1 MDEKCHDQLNP
12 WKGKFLS
19 IRAINTLC
27 AFPEPSYVVRHN
39 TPYRV
44 EYDTLIDTIE
54 LQKLVKDL
62 YPPAV
67 LEPGKKSNHLI
78 YSINKK
84 EQPPL
89 AEGIVTQEFILNALQ
104 KAQKVQKNKI
114 GTFTQFLM
122 DKAHIPREAAL
133 LIWVRVLHILKKKK
147 RFVSIDDPDEVQHAR
162 DVASHHPDTHVPF
175 TLSHHATRFM
185 SHLGSFLDP
194 KS

>member
-1 MDEKCHDQLNP
+1 MDGECHGKLDP

-54 LQKLVKDL
+54 LQKLVQDL

-67 LEPGKKSNHLI
+67 LEQAKKLNHLI
-78 YSINKK
+78 YYIDKE

-89 AEGIVTQEFILNALQ
+89 ADGIVTQEFILQALQ
-104 KAQKVQKNKI
+104 KAQEAKKYKLDVFVQSI
-114 GTFTQFLM
+114 M
-122 DKAHIPREAAL
+122 DKSHIPREAAL
-133 LIWVRVLHILKKKK
+133 LIWIRVLHILKKKK
-147 RFVSIDDPDEVQHAR
+147 RFVSINDQTEAQHAL
-162 DVASHHPDTHVPF
+162 DVASHHPSTSIPF
-175 TLSHHATRFM
+175 TLSHNATRFM